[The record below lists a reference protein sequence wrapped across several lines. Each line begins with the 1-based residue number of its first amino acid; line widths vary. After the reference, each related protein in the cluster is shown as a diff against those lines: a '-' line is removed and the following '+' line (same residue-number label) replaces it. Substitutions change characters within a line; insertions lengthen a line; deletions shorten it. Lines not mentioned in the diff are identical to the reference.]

1 MEIWYTLTGDVEK
14 KSAQDAIQW
23 INEQIYSK
31 PVTHLRFLLAS
42 SGGDIDTGTNLYMYL
57 KSLPINVET
66 IGFGVVD
73 AAATLIFL
81 AGKRR
86 LAVDGCRFFFHEG
99 EYSVKLQTASLST
112 HEESLSIF
120 RRNLH
125 EMIYII
131 ARESGNDT
139 ETVANMLKRSKI
151 MQTQEALEFGLATH
165 MIEKLPLQQQES
177 DFGFRPATPQH
188 LEERPAHRRQTPHPH
203 AESLEDP
210 PQS

>member
-1 MEIWYTLTGDVEK
+1 MEIWYTLTGEIEK
-14 KSAQDAIQW
+14 RGAQDAIQW

-31 PVTHLRFLLAS
+31 PITHLRFLVAS

-57 KSLPINVET
+57 KSLPIEVET

-73 AAATLIFL
+73 AAAALIFL

-99 EYSVKLQTASLST
+99 DYTVKLTTAPLST

-131 ARESGNDT
+131 ARETGNDT
-139 ETVANMLKRSKI
+139 ETIANMLKRSKI
-151 MQTQEALEFGLATH
+151 MQTQEAHEFGLATH
-165 MIEKLPLQQQES
+165 VIEKLPLQQQES
-177 DFGFRPATPQH
+177 GFGFRPAPGQNPEGRSTR
-188 LEERPAHRRQTPHPH
+188 RPRSPLPR
-203 AESLEDP
+203 AESEDAP

>member
-1 MEIWYTLTGDVEK
+1 MEIWYTLTGEIEK
-14 KSAQDAIQW
+14 RGAQDAIQW

-31 PVTHLRFLLAS
+31 PVTHLRFLVAS

-57 KSLPINVET
+57 KSLPIEVET

-73 AAATLIFL
+73 AAAALIFL
-81 AGKRR
+81 GGKRR

-99 EYSVKLQTASLST
+99 DYTVKLATAPLSA

-139 ETVANMLKRSKI
+139 ETIANMLKRSKI

-165 MIEKLPLQQQES
+165 IIEKLPLQQQES
-177 DFGFRPATPQH
+177 GFGFRPVRHQRP
-188 LEERPAHRRQTPHPH
+188 EEHPRRPRQAPLPR
-203 AESLEDP
+203 AESEDVP
-210 PQS
+210 PQN